1 MTLSNIN
8 IYELKCYINLFNVVS
23 DRMGSCTAL
32 AMLRSIYNILTTL
45 KKFKKNF
52 TYFHSHNLGLM

>member
-23 DRMGSCTAL
+23 DRMRSCTVL
-32 AMLRSIYNILTTL
+32 AMLRSIHNILTTL
-45 KKFKKNF
+45 KKFKKILLIF
-52 TYFHSHNLGLM
+52 IHIILD